1 MSKEQIDRIV
11 IHTDTVVKGFFGDYR
26 WLSNFH
32 LCEVHYEGLV
42 YTSSEGAYQS
52 AKTTDSWLREAFT
65 KEEPSKTKKMGQELR
80 IRSGW
85 DRMKVQVMYDVLKD
99 KFTRNEDLKIKLL
112 ETGSK
117 YLEETNYWDDT
128 FWGVYEGKGKNVL
141 GELLMKV
148 RNELKLQESWI
159 EKL

>member
-1 MSKEQIDRIV
+1 MSKAEIDRIV
-11 IHTDTVVKGFFGDYR
+11 IHTDTLVKGFFGEYR

-32 LCEVHYEGLV
+32 LCEVHYEGLI

-52 AKTTDSWLREAFT
+52 AKTTDSWLRESFT

-85 DRMKVQVMYDVLKD
+85 DRMKVQVMYDVLTD
-99 KFTRNEDLKIKLL
+99 KFTRNQDLKSKLL

-117 YLEETNYWDDT
+117 YLEETNYWGDT
-128 FWGVYEGKGKNVL
+128 FWGVCEGKGKNVL

-148 RNELKLQESWI
+148 RNELKIQEEWI
-159 EKL
+159 